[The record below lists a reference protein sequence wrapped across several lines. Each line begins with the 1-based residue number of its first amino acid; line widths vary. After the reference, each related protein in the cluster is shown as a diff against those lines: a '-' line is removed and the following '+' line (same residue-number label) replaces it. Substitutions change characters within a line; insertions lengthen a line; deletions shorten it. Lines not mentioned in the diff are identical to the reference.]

1 MPPKKR
7 LPPPPKP
14 LSQSSSTRTFT
25 SLPSTS
31 MPQTSVP
38 QTGFFSTM
46 LQGVGLGA
54 GSELGHRAV
63 GAVLGSGNTATET
76 MSNPHDKEKQCDK
89 ILDSLI
95 LACTQ
100 VNSSTAYSQCES
112 LTNLYESTC
121 QESYKNPSSVKKLY
135 SES

>member
-1 MPPKKR
+1 MPTKKR

-14 LSQSSSTRTFT
+14 LSQSSNARTFT
-25 SLPSTS
+25 YL
-31 MPQTSVP
+31 PQTSAP

-54 GSELGHRAV
+54 GSELGHRVV
-63 GAVLGSGNTATET
+63 GAVLGSGNTHTET
-76 MSNPHDKEKQCDK
+76 ISSPRDKEKQCDK

-95 LACTQ
+95 LACT
-100 VNSSTAYSQCES
+100 VNSSTSYSQCE
-112 LTNLYESTC
+112 LLRNLYGSTC
-121 QESYKNPSSVKKLY
+121 QEQYDNSSLAKKLY

>member
-1 MPPKKR
+1 MPTKKR
-7 LPPPPKP
+7 LPPPPKS
-14 LSQSSSTRTFT
+14 LSQSSNNRTFT
-25 SLPSTS
+25 SLPQTS
-31 MPQTSVP
+31 MP

-54 GSELGHRAV
+54 GSELGHQAV

-76 MSNPHDKEKQCDK
+76 ISNPRDKEKQCDK

-121 QESYKNPSSVKKLY
+121 QESYKNPSSAKKWY